1 MAATRPAYGSATWIA
16 AERDQASEYLSQELD
31 EFRCSA
37 LNELDWLNENMSDIF
52 TKSRT
57 KFADVFKTP
66 SKLRGKTPR
75 TIRKTD
81 PRNVRQPLT
90 DIFAPNASNT
100 PTAAGPHSPL
110 KAFLAKQPSPFK
122 HISQQSPFRAISPP
136 KPAVSRAPS
145 PSPQRK
151 TASEASASFVSAKEH
166 DSPSAVEVNAE
177 EEDVIIEQDDVE
189 MEEERQKDVVV
200 EEEKRD
206 VEMEDVEVP
215 PPVHVYQSDDDHAN
229 DDKENNPAIEDVE
242 VEVQSETSSP
252 EQEAPLHR
260 KSSFTFSSLPA
271 REPLH
276 QKFKSTSILPNLATT
291 RDSTADVASSIPQ
304 TTSFHQ
310 KSDSVTTLPAFFAN
324 RETGALLS
332 ATETPL
338 AKSKSTPAL
347 PKAVV
352 EVEAKTPV
360 RPSMHQKAFST
371 TIVPSPSAPEVD
383 GTAHKNRLW
392 SAIKSAKKIFASSAG
407 TSAAA
412 KVEARSN
419 DEELTVAPGESK
431 PAPAQPAGKLRAP
444 GRLARPT
451 KEVAQSKPAPAIIR
465 VASQSQ
471 RLGQGQ
477 PSQPSF
483 SKSTTERPAPPSRD
497 GSSRAPPP
505 MAGRVKALEAAAKK
519 KEADERAVARKAEQK
534 LEIERK
540 RTEAKIQKEADERRK
555 VEAEERKR
563 AEAKQQK
570 EADERRRAEAK
581 AQREADKEAEEARSR
596 AAHDLAETIK
606 RERAAQ
612 NPPHPRSDVPGTL
625 RQLTKTLKPALKRP
639 METAPPVDPKRRRTN
654 EEPDE
659 QMGGM
664 GPSRPSVMAPP
675 KRPSTMRKVCQLQKY
690 NICNTNP
697 SQENIGKFN
706 HGYSHA
712 PPPAAHHASGMF
724 KPANS
729 NQMQHLQHKPMHPSH
744 LVQMSSARIPFA
756 GSESSDQQRNYPGAA
771 QSQMPSARNPFV
783 TTEISSQH
791 HYTQQQSNPQMY
803 KTPSRPVSH
812 MVPKST
818 QAPKSAGTIL
828 GDNIELPEIMTDSED
843 EDDDDEGGGGFR
855 VPSWAATPALK
866 VQLEEQQLVDPETV
880 FGPIGEM
887 NMEEMFRNGKNT
899 ERLKQFRNRGSSAL
913 WVENRD
919 QITSAEKRRD
929 RELRAEIVR
938 DGGWRYDPGAMRRE
952 A

>member
-1 MAATRPAYGSATWIA
+1 MTTARPAFGSATWIA
-16 AERDQASEYLSQELD
+16 AERSQATEYLEQELD

-37 LNELDWLNENMSDIF
+37 LNELEWLNENMSDIF
-52 TKSRT
+52 TKSRQ

-81 PRNVRQPLT
+81 PRHARAPLT
-90 DIFAPNASNT
+90 DIFAPNS
-100 PTAAGPHSPL
+100 PAGLPLSPS
-110 KAFLAKQPSPFK
+110 KAFLSRQPSPFK
-122 HISQQSPFRAISPP
+122 QISQPSPFKIILPPQQHQQSPP
-136 KPAVSRAPS
+136 KPAVRV
-145 PSPQRK
+145 PSPQRI
-151 TASEASASFVSAKEH
+151 TASSASFVSAKEH
-166 DSPSAVEVNAE
+166 DSPSSIEANVGQEDVQMEEPQQQQQQNVEV
-177 EEDVIIEQDDVE
+177 
-189 MEEERQKDVVV
+189 
-200 EEEKRD
+200 EEKRD
-206 VEMEDVEVP
+206 VEMEDVP
-215 PPVHVYQSDDDHAN
+215 SPIHVYQSDDDHN
-229 DDKENNPAIEDVE
+229 PIENKENEPAIDDVE
-242 VEVQSETSSP
+242 VDAHSDPSSP

-276 QKFKSTSILPNLATT
+276 QKFKSTSILPNLAP
-291 RDSTADVASSIPQ
+291 TADNR
-304 TTSFHQ
+304 TSVIHTDSVHK
-310 KSDSVTTLPAFFAN
+310 KSDSVTTLPAFN
-324 RETGALLS
+324 GDRETNNLLS

-338 AKSKSTPAL
+338 QKSKSTPAL
-347 PKAVV
+347 PKVV
-352 EVEAKTPV
+352 AEVAAMTPV
-360 RPSMHQKAFST
+360 RPNMHQKSNST
-371 TIVPSPSAPEVD
+371 TVVPSPSAPE
-383 GTAHKNRLW
+383 GESTAHKNRLW

-412 KVEARSN
+412 KVEAHSN
-419 DEELTVAPGESK
+419 DDDLETASIATTKTAAP
-431 PAPAQPAGKLRAP
+431 PAGKLRAP

-471 RLGQGQ
+471 RMGQGHAPQ
-477 PSQPSF
+477 PSL
-483 SKSTTERPAPPSRD
+483 SKSTNERPAPPSRD
-497 GSSRAPPP
+497 GSSRVPPA

-519 KEADERAVARKAEQK
+519 KEADEKAAARKAEQK

-540 RTEAKIQKEADERRK
+540 RTEAKVQKEAEERRK
-555 VEAEERKR
+555 AEAEERKR

-570 EADERRRAEAK
+570 EAEERRRAEVK
-581 AQREADKEAEEARSR
+581 AQREADKEAEETRSR

-639 METAPPVDPKRRRTN
+639 MEPAPPAEPKRRRTN

-675 KRPSTMRKVCQLQKY
+675 KRPSTMRKVCSVRSSGKFK
-690 NICNTNP
+690 TNDQ
-697 SQENIGKFN
+697 QENIGKFN

-724 KPANS
+724 KSANS

-756 GSESSDQQRNYPGAA
+756 GSESADQQRNYPGPA
-771 QSQMPSARNPFV
+771 QSHSSRPFT
-783 TTEISSQH
+783 TTEISNQH

-803 KTPSRPVSH
+803 KTPARPVAH
-812 MVPKST
+812 MVPKSS

-843 EDDDDEGGGGFR
+843 EDDDEGGGGFR

-866 VQLEEQQLVDPETV
+866 VQLEDQQLIDPETV